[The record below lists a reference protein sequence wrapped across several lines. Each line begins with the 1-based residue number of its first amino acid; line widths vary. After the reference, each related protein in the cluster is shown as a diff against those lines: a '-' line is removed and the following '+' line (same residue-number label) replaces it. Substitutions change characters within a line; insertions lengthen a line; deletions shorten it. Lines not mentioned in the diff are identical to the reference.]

1 MTTPAA
7 LPPKISVLSLIDRV
21 KDTKAQLG
29 TITDKLALNQ
39 SEAANLPEFYQ
50 SDLTLFRYI
59 VENGVM
65 KSAEFRSPHGYKIL
79 DFLTMLCLM
88 QEAER
93 MTYEEALAGPW
104 EAEREEL
111 IAIFETWSPEMQD
124 EHLAWQEERQ
134 GPKAG
139 DHIKLKTGETVEV
152 VEINILPT
160 VRIVTVKG
168 QQGTYILHPMDIA
181 L

>member
-1 MTTPAA
+1 MTTPA
-7 LPPKISVLSLIDRV
+7 LPSKISVTSLIGRV

-39 SEAANLPEFYQ
+39 SEAPDLPDFHQ

-93 MTYEEALAGPW
+93 ERVDREQRAEMNALFLRMTPAAQ
-104 EAEREEL
+104 AE
-111 IAIFETWSPEMQD
+111 FK
-124 EHLAWQEERQ
+124 AWVKKP
-134 GPKAG
+134 G
-139 DHIKLKTGETVEV
+139 HFKLTDSQTFQLFNNG
-152 VEINILPT
+152 
-160 VRIVTVKG
+160 
-168 QQGTYILHPMDIA
+168 
-181 L
+181 

>member
-1 MTTPAA
+1 MTTPDI
-7 LPPKISVLSLIDRV
+7 PSKISVLSLIGRV
-21 KDTKAQLG
+21 KDTKQALG
-29 TITDKLALNQ
+29 TITDKLRLSQ
-39 SEAANLPEFYQ
+39 SEVSQLPEFHQ

-93 MTYEEALAGPW
+93 MTCEEALHGPW

-111 IAIFETWSPEMQD
+111 ATLFDTMTPEAQGS
-124 EHLAWQEERQ
+124 LIAWQEKCGRAQ
-134 GPKAG
+134 VQISFSQTIQIFKS
-139 DHIKLKTGETVEV
+139 V
-152 VEINILPT
+152 
-160 VRIVTVKG
+160 
-168 QQGTYILHPMDIA
+168 
-181 L
+181 